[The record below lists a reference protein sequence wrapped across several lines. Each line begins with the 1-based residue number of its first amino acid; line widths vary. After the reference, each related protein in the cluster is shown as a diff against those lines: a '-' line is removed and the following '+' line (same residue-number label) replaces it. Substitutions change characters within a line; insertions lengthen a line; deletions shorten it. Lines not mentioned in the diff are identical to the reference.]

1 MEQLRLQLNQL
12 EQDAKNKK
20 PSKQIKKKSIN
31 FLNLKF
37 IIIHFL
43 SKITT
48 PSAFANYDQFHA
60 NISSNIDVDPFQTVD
75 PFASQSDIGSSTAP
89 NVWFQSSN
97 NVPTTNYPFGS
108 KIEFP
113 NTKNTAPKAKSSSV
127 DPWSGTTT
135 TTTTTIT
142 NKNGNIWTPFNTTND
157 ESQNVFNENSS
168 SGTIRYQALDDY
180 KSERSDDMSMST
192 GDIMTFFLPLM
203 LLTPQPNE
211 KILDMYTAPS
221 AKATY
226 IDALMRTNGILV
238 ANDANKIV

>member
-1 MEQLRLQLNQL
+1 MGSRKSEQMKFFQFQTAIETMKQENRCIDEQILTFTNQCKQYQNQMEQLRLQLNQL

-20 PSKQIKKKSIN
+20 PLKQIKKISIN
-31 FLNLKF
+31 SPNLKF

-75 PFASQSDIGSSTAP
+75 PFASQSDIGSSTTT
-89 NVWFQSSN
+89 NDWFQSSN

-135 TTTTTIT
+135 TIT
-142 NKNGNIWTPFNTTND
+142 NKNGNIWTPFNTTDD
-157 ESQNVFNENSS
+157 ESQNVYNENSS

-192 GDIMTFFLPLM
+192 GDIMT
-203 LLTPQPNE
+203 
-211 KILDMYTAPS
+211 
-221 AKATY
+221 
-226 IDALMRTNGILV
+226 
-238 ANDANKIV
+238 